1 MNKLTLRRTL
11 TATALA
17 VAAIAGTATAPAFA
31 DGHHADH
38 QDAGKRDITVD
49 TRGAESVSG
58 RAAVDALA
66 DQLDQVAARNGWS
79 PTKLQKTL
87 LHDPTLQVTDKGSLV
102 YADEPLKTGQTPI
115 TDNITTP
122 VYPTSD
128 TFALHSRS
136 SSPYKLYLDFTGNTT
151 SGTQWNTSYNGGRAI
166 VSAPF
171 DLDGNPGS
179 FSTRE
184 HAIIQAVWLQVRED
198 YAPFHIDVTTQDPG
212 LDGLRR
218 TSSSDTSY
226 GVRMVISPTA
236 SWYPNAGG
244 VAYVNSFGQ
253 VSSGTETTAF
263 VFTNQ
268 SGAAK
273 FVGEASSHEAGHTL
287 GLSHDG
293 SATET
298 YYPGSGNWAPI
309 MGVSYYK
316 AVTQWSA
323 GTYAGANN
331 HENDVAIIASK
342 VLYAADDYTNS
353 TSSTGTLPAGT
364 TRYGIINS
372 GDVDLFRFSLG
383 GTRKLQIQTW
393 GNTGPVDSDLNMRI
407 TLRNANL
414 NVIGTWSPTGDL
426 RANTGAI
433 TLPAGTYYVQVDGP
447 GEGVYS
453 SYGSMGFY
461 GIRLDW
467 A

>member
-1 MNKLTLRRTL
+1 MHKLTLRRSL
-11 TATALA
+11 TALA
-17 VAAIAGTATAPAFA
+17 LAAAAVAGTATTPAFA
-31 DGHHADH
+31 DGHHT
-38 QDAGKRDITVD
+38 AGRHDVTVD

-66 DQLDQVAARNGWS
+66 DHLDEVAAHNGWS

-87 LHDPTLQVTDKGSLV
+87 LHDPTLKVTGNGSLV
-102 YADEPLKTGQTPI
+102 YADEPLKTGQTSI

-122 VYPTSD
+122 VYPTTQ

-171 DLDGNPGS
+171 DIDGNPGS

-218 TSSSDTSY
+218 TSSSDGYY

-236 SWYPNAGG
+236 TWYPNAGG

-263 VFTNQ
+263 VFTNL
-268 SGAAK
+268 SKAAK

-293 SATET
+293 TASET
-298 YYPGSGNWAPI
+298 YYGGSGNWAPI
-309 MGVSYYK
+309 MGVGYYK
-316 AVTQWSA
+316 PVTQWSS

-342 VLYAADDYTNS
+342 VLYAADEYPNS
-353 TSSTGTLPAGT
+353 TSSSGTLPAGT
-364 TRYGIINS
+364 TRYAIINS
-372 GDVDLFRFSLG
+372 GDVDLYRFSLT
-383 GTRKLQIQTW
+383 GTRSLKISAW
-393 GNTGPVDSDLNMRI
+393 GNTGAVDSDLNMRI
-407 TLRNANL
+407 TLRDASL
-414 NVIGTWSPTGDL
+414 KVVGTWSPTGDL
-426 RANTGAI
+426 QASTGAI
-433 TLPAGTYYVQVDGP
+433 TLRQGTYYVQVDGP
-447 GEGVYS
+447 GEGVYT